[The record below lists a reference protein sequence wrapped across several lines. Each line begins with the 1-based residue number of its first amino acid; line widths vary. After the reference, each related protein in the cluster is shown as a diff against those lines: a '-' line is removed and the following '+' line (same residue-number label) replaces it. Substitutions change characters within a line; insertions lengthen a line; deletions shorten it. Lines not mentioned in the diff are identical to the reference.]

1 MRVAVILG
9 FVVLFAACGSAA
21 GDRCDAEPVGSVNA
35 FFVGENASR
44 DVVATV
50 AFIAPLEGLAGFRY
64 DMRDG
69 ALLTWIAKEPM
80 ANVLAEGTYR
90 FVVDYRGG
98 WPDASSI
105 LVFEGD
111 QLIFAAVT
119 DRETDIPGLTI
130 NVGDASCSSRGRTK
144 CHESLV
150 NVPVIVGGKTIYNG
164 ESATV
169 GEFEVRV
176 LTAQKVKYSSRCA
189 DAGVPTLSFTVAR
202 RR

>member
-1 MRVAVILG
+1 MRAAAILG
-9 FVVLFAACGSAA
+9 FVLLFAACGSAA
-21 GDRCDAEPVGSVNA
+21 GDRCDLEPVGSVNA

-50 AFIAPLEGLAGFRY
+50 SAIAPLEGMAGFRY

-69 ALLTWIAKEPM
+69 ARLTWMAKDPM
-80 ANVLAEGTYR
+80 PNVVAGGTYR

-98 WPDASSI
+98 WPDASFI

-111 QLIFAAVT
+111 RLIFAGVT
-119 DRETDIPGLTI
+119 DRQTVIPGLAITT
-130 NVGDASCSSRGRTK
+130 GDATCASRGRTK

-150 NVPVIVGGKTIYNG
+150 NVPLIVDGQSLYHG
-164 ESATV
+164 ESARV

-176 LTAQKVKYSSRCA
+176 LTAQKVRYSSRCA
-189 DAGVPTLSFTVAR
+189 DAGLPHVSYPVAR
-202 RR
+202 VK

>member
-1 MRVAVILG
+1 MRGAVMLG

-21 GDRCDAEPVGSVNA
+21 GDRCGAEPIGSVKA
-35 FFVGENASR
+35 FFAGENASR

-50 AFIAPLEGLAGFRY
+50 ASIAPLEGLAGFRY

-69 ALLTWIAKEPM
+69 ARLTWMAKEPM
-80 ANVLAEGTYR
+80 ANVVAGGTYR

-111 QLIFAAVT
+111 RLIFAGVT

-130 NVGDASCSSRGRTK
+130 STGEATCPSRGRTK

-150 NVPVIVGGKTIYNG
+150 NVPVIVGGTSLYHG

-176 LTAQKVKYSSRCA
+176 LTSQKVKYTSRCA
-189 DAGVPTLSFTVAR
+189 DAGVAGLSFTVTR

>member
-1 MRVAVILG
+1 MRAAVMLG

-21 GDRCDAEPVGSVNA
+21 GDRCDAKPVGSVNA
-35 FFVGENASR
+35 FFVGENPSR
-44 DVVATV
+44 DVVTTV
-50 AFIAPLEGLAGFRY
+50 TSIAPLEGLAGFRY

-69 ALLTWIAKEPM
+69 ARLTWMAKEPM
-80 ANVLAEGTYR
+80 TNVVVGGTYR

-111 QLIFAAVT
+111 QLIFAGVT

-130 NVGDASCSSRGRTK
+130 SVGDASCSSRGRTK

-150 NVPVIVGGKTIYNG
+150 NVPVLVGGKSIYHG

-176 LTAQKVKYSSRCA
+176 FTSQKVKYSSRCA
-189 DAGVPTLSFTVAR
+189 DAGVPALSFTVAR